1 MPEGMTDFSG
11 SRRDMEALTE
21 SNGSSPGSAA
31 PEAAEPLPAEPSAR
45 RRLLWVLGATL
56 LLVVGLGGSV
66 LGGLAWY
73 HYQKTETKRS
83 FDTASAGAASAVGA
97 SLNRDLDFISAQA
110 SLVAAFPGLT
120 NRELTIWY
128 KGVNVKESYKGVLG
142 FGFVELVSNAQL
154 PAFLAALRADPADG
168 NSAPVSSVTPAG
180 VRSEYCLPRFGI
192 ELSSL
197 SFPTLD
203 LCAPYFDGTTKSPIA
218 PMLSQAAADG
228 RTGVTSYRAIAKAL
242 SALLGPRESRSL
254 AATFAIAVPVY
265 SGNTTPSTEA
275 GREGALW
282 GWILGNFSST
292 TLLHAA
298 LGSTHLEATLRFAST
313 GEPLTVLGTEGPVP
327 SGPRLVSTTTLT
339 DAPGW
344 SVVITSPNTSGA
356 AVQGLII
363 GAMGALVVLLLMLF
377 LTHLARSRERA
388 LRLVDERTGQLRHQA
403 LHDSLTGLPNRALIF
418 DRAQQ
423 MLTRARRRPI
433 GIGAI
438 YIDLDNFKDINDTFG
453 HHVGDQLLRSVSNRL
468 ATTLRSSDSVGRL
481 GGDEFLV
488 LVEDDSRVAGPEI
501 VAERL
506 HAALT
511 EPFNLEV
518 PEPIQLTVH
527 ISMGV
532 AVGQRESADE
542 LIRDADVALYSAK
555 DAGRDRFVVFA
566 PEMQAAV
573 KDRLGLEMDL
583 RDAIDGGQLF
593 LVYQPIFDLTTMA
606 AKGAEALVRWQHPTK
621 GVIMPDDFIPLAE
634 ETGLIVRLG
643 RYVLNEACAQA
654 AAWQAAGSPI
664 GVAVNISTR
673 QLDSETLI
681 DDVRHALERNGLD
694 PASLSLEINEG
705 ALMRDIQ
712 RAPKMLG
719 QLKTLGVH
727 VSIDD
732 FGSGYSSLLF
742 LRQFQID
749 ALKID
754 RSFITRISKTA
765 ESTALIHTLI
775 QLGKALGIE
784 TLAEGVEDDTQLV
797 GLQREQ
803 CDSAQGFLLARPLD
817 AAAIAEFFSSSSI
830 GPPDVDVVPSGS
842 KA

>member
-1 MPEGMTDFSG
+1 
-11 SRRDMEALTE
+11 MEALTE
-21 SNGSSPGSAA
+21 SNGVSPGSAA
-31 PEAAEPLPAEPSAR
+31 TGAAEPPPPEPRTR
-45 RRLLWVLGATL
+45 RRLVWVLGVTL
-56 LLVVGLGGSV
+56 LLVVGLGASV

-97 SLNRDLDFISAQA
+97 SLNRDLDFISAQS
-110 SLVAAFPGLT
+110 SLVAAFPEMT
-120 NRELTIWY
+120 NRQLAIWY
-128 KGVNVKESYKGVLG
+128 KGVHVTQSYQGVLG

-154 PAFLAALRADPADG
+154 PAFLAALKADPPDDNA
-168 NSAPVSSVTPAG
+168 AVPTSVTPAG
-180 VRSEYCLPRFGI
+180 VRSDYCLPRFGI
-192 ELSSL
+192 ELTSFN
-197 SFPTLD
+197 FPTLD
-203 LCAPYFDGTTKSPIA
+203 LCAPYFDGTTRSPIA
-218 PMLSQAAADG
+218 PMLQHAGATG
-228 RTGVTSYRAIAKAL
+228 RIGVTSYRAIAKAL
-242 SALLGPRESRSL
+242 AALLGPKESRSL

-282 GWILGNFSST
+282 GWILGNFSTT
-292 TLLHAA
+292 TLLQAA
-298 LGSTHLEATLRFAST
+298 LGSTHLEATLRFATT
-313 GEPLTVLGTEGPVP
+313 GVPLEVLGSEGPVP
-327 SGPRLVSTTTLT
+327 GRARLVSTTTLT

-344 SVVITSPNTSGA
+344 SVVITSPDTSGA
-356 AVQGLII
+356 AVQGSVI
-363 GAMGALVVLLLMLF
+363 GALGALVVLLLMLF
-377 LTHLARSRERA
+377 LTHLARSRESA

-423 MLTRARRRPI
+423 MLMRARRHPM

-453 HHVGDQLLRSVSNRL
+453 HHVGDQLLRSVAARL
-468 ATTLRSSDSVGRL
+468 AATLRSSDSVGRL

-488 LVEDDSRVAGPEI
+488 LVEDDSRVAGPEM

-506 HAALT
+506 LAALT
-511 EPFNLEV
+511 EPFNLEI

-555 DAGRDRFVVFA
+555 DAGRDRFVMFA

-583 RDAIDGGQLF
+583 RDAIESGQLF
-593 LVYQPIFDLTTMA
+593 LVYQPIFDLTTMT

-621 GVIMPDDFIPLAE
+621 GVIMPDDFIPMAE

-643 RYVLNEACAQA
+643 RFVLNEACAQA
-654 AAWQAAGSPI
+654 AAWHAAGSPI

-681 DDVRHALERNGLD
+681 DDVRHALDRNGLD
-694 PASLSLEINEG
+694 PASLTLEVSEM
-705 ALMRDIQ
+705 ALMRDIN

-719 QLKTLGVH
+719 QLKALGVH

-742 LRQFQID
+742 LRQFQVD
-749 ALKID
+749 SLKID
-754 RSFITRISKTA
+754 RSFITRISQSA
-765 ESTALIHTLI
+765 ESPALIHTLI

-784 TLAEGVEDDTQLV
+784 TLAEGVEDDTQLAR
-797 GLQREQ
+797 LQREQ
-803 CDSAQGFLLARPLD
+803 CDSAQGFLLARPLGAD
-817 AAAIAEFFSSSSI
+817 EIAEFFSRPSTE
-830 GPPDVDVVPSGS
+830 GTPPDVVVPSGS